1 MSAKRQDETVPAPL
15 LRAADS
21 EPSGERALVT
31 QEEVYQ
37 YEKTNPKSVFALA
50 LGAGIAAVMITGTLH
65 SALTWSIEA
74 ELVPPPPALQPFTE
88 GAR

>member
-1 MSAKRQDETVPAPL
+1 MSANLQDEPLAAPA
-15 LRAADS
+15 LRAADP
-21 EPSGERALVT
+21 EPSGESVPAT
-31 QEEVYQ
+31 QKQAYQ

-65 SALTWSIEA
+65 FALTWSIEA
-74 ELVPPPPALQPFTE
+74 ELVPPPPALQPFTD